1 MSDNEFDHIFS
12 ENLKNARSIIDPE
25 EGDWHNLASKLDH
38 FQSKRR
44 NVLKYLP
51 WLLLPF
57 LFVYSVWNQIALNKL
72 KEVDYAV
79 HSETGESIKRD
90 TLILDKKIYIVDTL
104 YKTIYIYKNN
114 NAAASLA
121 VKEKQGPT
129 NQPDNLTLKE
139 DLAIVK
145 NSINKRLD
153 TISQTFD
160 TAFVNQKPKVEEV
173 LLPEEEKK
181 EARVRKFVGFS
192 SGILVPLGLTEI
204 KNPLAFQISVELPVL
219 AGFSIVPSLIYGQY
233 LFENEDMIN
242 DKIMVSTTNNPQGS
256 FTLNEIKGMER
267 IFIPSISMNYSFLD
281 KNRFRL
287 YSGIG
292 LGVKVNLPTQLE
304 YEFLDVFNNNSYKYK
319 QVSKMFSSQI
329 LISGNLGGVMQI
341 KRNFSVF
348 GEARIGVSKGKE
360 MKFNSLMTA
369 TGGIRIQFQH

>member
-121 VKEKQGPT
+121 LKEKQGPT

-160 TAFVNQKPKVEEV
+160 TVFVNQKPKVEEV

-219 AGFSIVPSLIYGQY
+219 VGFSIVTSLIYGQY

-329 LISGNLGGVMQI
+329 LISGNLGGVIQI

>member
-25 EGDWHNLASKLDH
+25 EDDWHDLASKLDH
-38 FQSKRR
+38 FQSRRR
-44 NVLKYLP
+44 NGLKYLP

-57 LFVYSVWNQIALNKL
+57 LFVYAVWNQIALNKL
-72 KEVDYAV
+72 KQADHAV
-79 HSETGESIKRD
+79 HSQTGEPLKMD
-90 TLILDKKIYIVDTL
+90 TLILDRKIYMVDTL

-114 NAAASLA
+114 NAAESLT
-121 VKEKQGPT
+121 VKEKQRPT
-129 NQPDNLTLKE
+129 NQPDNLTFQE
-139 DLAIVK
+139 DHATVIKSV
-145 NSINKRLD
+145 NKRLD
-153 TISQTFD
+153 TISPAFD
-160 TAFVNQKPKVEEV
+160 TEFVNQKPKAEEV

-192 SGILVPLGLTEI
+192 SGILVPFGLTEI
-204 KNPLAFQISVELPVL
+204 KNPLAFQISAELPVL

-233 LFENEDMIN
+233 LFENEDMLN

-267 IFIPSISMNYSFLD
+267 IIIPSISMNYSFLD
-281 KNRFRL
+281 KNRYRL

-292 LGVKVNLPTQLE
+292 LGVKINLPTQLE
-304 YEFLDVFNNNSYKYK
+304 YEFLDIFNNNSYKYK
-319 QVSKMFSSQI
+319 QVIKMSSSQI
-329 LISGNLGGVMQI
+329 LISGNLGGVLQI

-360 MKFNSLMTA
+360 IKVNSLMT
-369 TGGIRIQFQH
+369 TMGGIRIQF

>member
-25 EGDWHNLASKLDH
+25 EDDWHDLASKLDH
-38 FQSKRR
+38 FQSRRR
-44 NVLKYLP
+44 NGLKYLP

-57 LFVYSVWNQIALNKL
+57 LFVYAVWNQIALNKL
-72 KEVDYAV
+72 KQADHAV
-79 HSETGESIKRD
+79 HSQTGEPLKMD
-90 TLILDKKIYIVDTL
+90 TLILDRKIYMVDTL

-114 NAAASLA
+114 NAAESLT
-121 VKEKQGPT
+121 VKEKQRPT
-129 NQPDNLTLKE
+129 NQPDNLTFQE
-139 DLAIVK
+139 DHATVIKSV
-145 NSINKRLD
+145 NKRLD
-153 TISQTFD
+153 TISPAFD
-160 TAFVNQKPKVEEV
+160 TEFVNQKPKAEEV

-192 SGILVPLGLTEI
+192 SGILVPFGLTEI
-204 KNPLAFQISVELPVL
+204 KNPLAFQISAELPVL

-233 LFENEDMIN
+233 LFENEDMLN

-267 IFIPSISMNYSFLD
+267 IIIPSISMNYSFLD
-281 KNRFRL
+281 KNRYRL

-292 LGVKVNLPTQLE
+292 LGVKINLPTQLE

-319 QVSKMFSSQI
+319 QVIKMSSSQI
-329 LISGNLGGVMQI
+329 LISGNLGGVLQI

-360 MKFNSLMTA
+360 IKVNALMT
-369 TGGIRIQFQH
+369 TMGGIRIQF

>member
-25 EGDWHNLASKLDH
+25 EDDWHDLASKLDH
-38 FQSKRR
+38 FQSRRR
-44 NVLKYLP
+44 NGLKYLP

-57 LFVYSVWNQIALNKL
+57 LFVYAVWNQIALNKL
-72 KEVDYAV
+72 KQADHAV
-79 HSETGESIKRD
+79 HSQTGEPLKRD
-90 TLILDKKIYIVDTL
+90 TLILDRKIYMVDTL

-114 NAAASLA
+114 NAAESLT
-121 VKEKQGPT
+121 VKEKQRPT
-129 NQPDNLTLKE
+129 NQPDNLTFQE
-139 DLAIVK
+139 DHATVIKSV
-145 NSINKRLD
+145 NKRLD
-153 TISQTFD
+153 TISPAFD
-160 TAFVNQKPKVEEV
+160 TEFVNQKPKAEEV

-192 SGILVPLGLTEI
+192 SGILVPFGLTEI
-204 KNPLAFQISVELPVL
+204 KNPLAFQISAELPVL

-233 LFENEDMIN
+233 LFENEDMMN

-267 IFIPSISMNYSFLD
+267 IIIPSISMNYSFLD
-281 KNRFRL
+281 KNRYRL

-292 LGVKVNLPTQLE
+292 LGVKINLPTQLE

-319 QVSKMFSSQI
+319 QVIKMSSSQI
-329 LISGNLGGVMQI
+329 LISGNLGGVLQI

-360 MKFNSLMTA
+360 IKVNALMT
-369 TGGIRIQFQH
+369 TMGGIRIQF

>member
-25 EGDWHNLASKLDH
+25 EDDWHDLASKLDH
-38 FQSKRR
+38 FQSRRR
-44 NVLKYLP
+44 NGLKYLP

-57 LFVYSVWNQIALNKL
+57 LFVYAVWNQIALNKL
-72 KEVDYAV
+72 KQADHAV
-79 HSETGESIKRD
+79 HSQTGEPLKRD
-90 TLILDKKIYIVDTL
+90 TLILDRKIYMVDTL

-114 NAAASLA
+114 NAAESLT
-121 VKEKQGPT
+121 VKEKQRPT
-129 NQPDNLTLKE
+129 NQPDNLTFQE
-139 DLAIVK
+139 DHATVIKSV
-145 NSINKRLD
+145 NKRLD
-153 TISQTFD
+153 TISPAFD
-160 TAFVNQKPKVEEV
+160 SEFVNQKPKAEEV

-192 SGILVPLGLTEI
+192 SGILVPFGLTEI
-204 KNPLAFQISVELPVL
+204 KNPLAFQISAELPVL

-233 LFENEDMIN
+233 LFENEDMMN

-267 IFIPSISMNYSFLD
+267 IIIPSISMNYSFLD
-281 KNRFRL
+281 KNRYRL

-292 LGVKVNLPTQLE
+292 LGVKINLPTQLE

-319 QVSKMFSSQI
+319 QVIKMSSSQI
-329 LISGNLGGVMQI
+329 LISGNLGGVLQI

-348 GEARIGVSKGKE
+348 GEARIGLSKGKE
-360 MKFNSLMTA
+360 IKVNALMTA
-369 TGGIRIQFQH
+369 LGGIRIQF

>member
-204 KNPLAFQISVELPVL
+204 KHPLAFQISVELPVL
-219 AGFSIVPSLIYGQY
+219 AGFSIVTSLIYGQY

-329 LISGNLGGVMQI
+329 LISGNLGGVIQI

-360 MKFNSLMTA
+360 IKFNTLMTT
-369 TGGIRIQFQH
+369 TGGIRIQF

>member
-1 MSDNEFDHIFS
+1 MTDNEFDHIFS

-219 AGFSIVPSLIYGQY
+219 AGFSIVTSLIYGQY

>member
-25 EGDWHNLASKLDH
+25 EGDWHDLTSKLDH

-57 LFVYSVWNQIALNKL
+57 LFVYAVWNQIALNKL

-139 DLAIVK
+139 DLATVK
-145 NSINKRLD
+145 KSINKRLD

-219 AGFSIVPSLIYGQY
+219 AGFSIVTSLIYGQY

-292 LGVKVNLPTQLE
+292 LGVKINLPTQLE

-329 LISGNLGGVMQI
+329 LISGNLGGVIQI

-360 MKFNSLMTA
+360 IKFNTLMTT
-369 TGGIRIQFQH
+369 TGGIRIQF

>member
-12 ENLKNARSIIDPE
+12 ENLKNARTIIDPE
-25 EGDWHNLASKLDH
+25 EGDWHDLTSKLDH

-160 TAFVNQKPKVEEV
+160 TVFVNQKPKVEEV

-204 KNPLAFQISVELPVL
+204 KNPLAFQISAELPFL
-219 AGFSIVPSLIYGQY
+219 AGFKIVPSLIYGQY

>member
-25 EGDWHNLASKLDH
+25 EDDWHDLASKLDH
-38 FQSKRR
+38 FQSRRR
-44 NVLKYLP
+44 NGLKYLP

-57 LFVYSVWNQIALNKL
+57 LFVYAVWNQIALNKL
-72 KEVDYAV
+72 KQADHAV
-79 HSETGESIKRD
+79 HSQTGEPLKMD
-90 TLILDKKIYIVDTL
+90 TLILDRKIYMVDTL

-114 NAAASLA
+114 NAAESLT
-121 VKEKQGPT
+121 VKEKQRPT
-129 NQPDNLTLKE
+129 NQPDNLTFQK
-139 DLAIVK
+139 DHATVIKSV
-145 NSINKRLD
+145 NKRLD
-153 TISQTFD
+153 TISPAFD
-160 TAFVNQKPKVEEV
+160 TEFVNQKPKAEEV

-192 SGILVPLGLTEI
+192 SGILVPFGLTEI
-204 KNPLAFQISVELPVL
+204 KNPLAFQISAELPVL

-233 LFENEDMIN
+233 LFENEDMMN

-267 IFIPSISMNYSFLD
+267 IIIPSISMNYSFLD
-281 KNRFRL
+281 KNRYRL

-292 LGVKVNLPTQLE
+292 LGVKINLPTQLE
-304 YEFLDVFNNNSYKYK
+304 YEFLDIFNNNSYKYK
-319 QVSKMFSSQI
+319 QVIKMSSSQI
-329 LISGNLGGVMQI
+329 LISGNLGGVLQI

-360 MKFNSLMTA
+360 IKVNALMT
-369 TGGIRIQFQH
+369 TMGGIRIQF

>member
-192 SGILVPLGLTEI
+192 SGILVPVGLTEI

-219 AGFSIVPSLIYGQY
+219 AGFSIVTSLIYGQY

-256 FTLNEIKGMER
+256 FNLNEIKVMER

-287 YSGIG
+287 SSGIG

-329 LISGNLGGVMQI
+329 LISGNLGGVIQI

-360 MKFNSLMTA
+360 IKFNTLMTT
-369 TGGIRIQFQH
+369 TGGIRIQF

>member
-57 LFVYSVWNQIALNKL
+57 LFVYAVWNQIALNKL

-219 AGFSIVPSLIYGQY
+219 AGFSIVTSLIYGQY

>member
-25 EGDWHNLASKLDH
+25 EDDWHDLASKLDH
-38 FQSKRR
+38 FQSRRR
-44 NVLKYLP
+44 NGLKYLP

-57 LFVYSVWNQIALNKL
+57 LFVYAVWNQIALNKL
-72 KEVDYAV
+72 KQADHAV
-79 HSETGESIKRD
+79 HSQTGEPLKRD
-90 TLILDKKIYIVDTL
+90 TLILDRKIYMVDTL

-114 NAAASLA
+114 NAAESLT
-121 VKEKQGPT
+121 VKEKQRPT
-129 NQPDNLTLKE
+129 NQPDNLTFQE
-139 DLAIVK
+139 DHATVIKSV
-145 NSINKRLD
+145 NKRLD
-153 TISQTFD
+153 TISPAFD
-160 TAFVNQKPKVEEV
+160 SEFVNQKPKAEEV

-192 SGILVPLGLTEI
+192 SGILVPFGLTEI
-204 KNPLAFQISVELPVL
+204 KNPLAFQISAELPVL

-233 LFENEDMIN
+233 LFENEDMMN

-267 IFIPSISMNYSFLD
+267 IIIPSISMNYSFLD
-281 KNRFRL
+281 KNRYRL

-292 LGVKVNLPTQLE
+292 LGVKINLPTQLE

-319 QVSKMFSSQI
+319 QVIKMSSSQI
-329 LISGNLGGVMQI
+329 FISGNLGGVLQI

-360 MKFNSLMTA
+360 IKVNALMTA
-369 TGGIRIQFQH
+369 MGGIRIQF

>member
-121 VKEKQGPT
+121 LKEKQGPT

-160 TAFVNQKPKVEEV
+160 TVFVNQKPKVEEV

-219 AGFSIVPSLIYGQY
+219 VGFSIVTSLIYGQY

>member
-219 AGFSIVPSLIYGQY
+219 AGFSIVTSLIYGQY

-329 LISGNLGGVMQI
+329 LISGNLGGVIQI

>member
-25 EGDWHNLASKLDH
+25 EDDWHDLASKLDH
-38 FQSKRR
+38 FQSRRR
-44 NVLKYLP
+44 NGLKYLP

-57 LFVYSVWNQIALNKL
+57 LFVYAVWNQIALNKL
-72 KEVDYAV
+72 KQADHAV
-79 HSETGESIKRD
+79 HSQTGEPLKRD
-90 TLILDKKIYIVDTL
+90 TLILDRKIYMLDTL

-114 NAAASLA
+114 NAAESLT
-121 VKEKQGPT
+121 VKEKQRPT
-129 NQPDNLTLKE
+129 NQPDNLTFQE
-139 DLAIVK
+139 DHATVIKSV
-145 NSINKRLD
+145 NKRLD
-153 TISQTFD
+153 TISPAFD
-160 TAFVNQKPKVEEV
+160 TEFVNQKPKAEEV

-192 SGILVPLGLTEI
+192 SGILVPFGLTEI
-204 KNPLAFQISVELPVL
+204 KNPLAFQISAELPVL

-233 LFENEDMIN
+233 LFENEDMMN

-267 IFIPSISMNYSFLD
+267 IIIPSISMNYSFLD
-281 KNRFRL
+281 KNRYRL

-292 LGVKVNLPTQLE
+292 LGVKINLPTQLE

-319 QVSKMFSSQI
+319 QVIKMSSSQI
-329 LISGNLGGVMQI
+329 LISGNLGGVLQI

-360 MKFNSLMTA
+360 IKVNALMT
-369 TGGIRIQFQH
+369 TMGGIRIQF

>member
-25 EGDWHNLASKLDH
+25 EGDWHDLTSKLDH

-57 LFVYSVWNQIALNKL
+57 LFVYAVWNQIALNKL
-72 KEVDYAV
+72 KQVDHAV
-79 HSETGESIKRD
+79 RSQIGETLKRD
-90 TLILDKKIYIVDTL
+90 TLILHRKIYMVDTL
-104 YKTIYIYKNN
+104 YKTIYIHKNN
-114 NAAASLA
+114 NAAASLT
-121 VKEKQGPT
+121 VKENQLPT
-129 NQPDNLTLKE
+129 IQPDNLTFQE
-139 DLAIVK
+139 DQASVIK
-145 NSINKRLD
+145 SINERLG

-160 TAFVNQKPKVEEV
+160 TAFVNQKPKAEEV

-181 EARVRKFVGFS
+181 EARVHKFVGFS

-204 KNPLAFQISVELPVL
+204 KNPLAFQISAELPFL
-219 AGFSIVPSLIYGQY
+219 AGFKIVPSLIYGQY

-242 DKIMVSTTNNPQGS
+242 DKLKESTTNNPQGS

-267 IFIPSISMNYSFLD
+267 IIIPSISMNYSFLD

-292 LGVKVNLPTQLE
+292 LGVKINLPTQLE

-329 LISGNLGGVMQI
+329 LISGNLGGVIQI

-360 MKFNSLMTA
+360 IKFNTLMTT
-369 TGGIRIQFQH
+369 TGGIRIQF

>member
-25 EGDWHNLASKLDH
+25 EGDWHDLASKLDH

-219 AGFSIVPSLIYGQY
+219 AGFSIVTSLIYGQY

>member
-25 EGDWHNLASKLDH
+25 EDDWHDLASKLDH
-38 FQSKRR
+38 FQSRRR
-44 NVLKYLP
+44 NGLKYLP

-57 LFVYSVWNQIALNKL
+57 LFVYAVWNQIALNKL
-72 KEVDYAV
+72 KQADHAV
-79 HSETGESIKRD
+79 HSQTGEPLKRD
-90 TLILDKKIYIVDTL
+90 TLILDRKIYMVDTL

-114 NAAASLA
+114 NAAESLT
-121 VKEKQGPT
+121 VKEKQRPT
-129 NQPDNLTLKE
+129 NQPDNLTFQE
-139 DLAIVK
+139 DHATVIKSV
-145 NSINKRLD
+145 NKRLD
-153 TISQTFD
+153 TISPAFD
-160 TAFVNQKPKVEEV
+160 TEFVNQKPKAEEV

-192 SGILVPLGLTEI
+192 SGILVPFGLTEI
-204 KNPLAFQISVELPVL
+204 KNPLAFQISAELPVL

-233 LFENEDMIN
+233 LFENEDMMN

-267 IFIPSISMNYSFLD
+267 IIIPSISMNYSFLD
-281 KNRFRL
+281 KNRYRL

-292 LGVKVNLPTQLE
+292 LGVKINLPTQLE
-304 YEFLDVFNNNSYKYK
+304 YEFLDIFNNNSYKYK
-319 QVSKMFSSQI
+319 QVIKMSSSQI
-329 LISGNLGGVMQI
+329 LISGNLGGVLQI

-360 MKFNSLMTA
+360 IKVNALMT
-369 TGGIRIQFQH
+369 TMGGIRIQF

>member
-25 EGDWHNLASKLDH
+25 EDDWHDLASKLDH
-38 FQSKRR
+38 FQSRRR
-44 NVLKYLP
+44 NGLKYLP

-57 LFVYSVWNQIALNKL
+57 LFVYAVWNQIALNKL
-72 KEVDYAV
+72 KQADHAV
-79 HSETGESIKRD
+79 HSQTGEPLKMD
-90 TLILDKKIYIVDTL
+90 TLILDRKIYMVDTL

-114 NAAASLA
+114 NAAESLT
-121 VKEKQGPT
+121 VKEKQRPT
-129 NQPDNLTLKE
+129 NQPDNLTFQE
-139 DLAIVK
+139 DHATVIKSV
-145 NSINKRLD
+145 NKRLD
-153 TISQTFD
+153 TISPAFD
-160 TAFVNQKPKVEEV
+160 TEFVNQKPKAEEV

-192 SGILVPLGLTEI
+192 SGILVPFGLTEI
-204 KNPLAFQISVELPVL
+204 KNPLAFQISAELPVL

-233 LFENEDMIN
+233 LFENEDMLN

-267 IFIPSISMNYSFLD
+267 IIIPSISMNYSFLD
-281 KNRFRL
+281 KNRYRL

-292 LGVKVNLPTQLE
+292 LGVKINLPTQLE
-304 YEFLDVFNNNSYKYK
+304 YEFLDIFNNNSYKYK
-319 QVSKMFSSQI
+319 QVIKMSSSQI
-329 LISGNLGGVMQI
+329 LISGNLGGVLQI

-360 MKFNSLMTA
+360 IKVNALMT
-369 TGGIRIQFQH
+369 TMGGIRIQF

>member
-25 EGDWHNLASKLDH
+25 EDDWHDLASKLDH
-38 FQSKRR
+38 FQSRRR
-44 NVLKYLP
+44 NGLKYLP

-57 LFVYSVWNQIALNKL
+57 LFVYAVWNQIALNKL
-72 KEVDYAV
+72 KQADHAV
-79 HSETGESIKRD
+79 HSQTGEPLKMD
-90 TLILDKKIYIVDTL
+90 TLILDRKIYMVDTL

-114 NAAASLA
+114 NAAESLT
-121 VKEKQGPT
+121 VKEKQRPT
-129 NQPDNLTLKE
+129 NQPDNLTFQE
-139 DLAIVK
+139 DHATVIKSV
-145 NSINKRLD
+145 NKRLD
-153 TISQTFD
+153 TISPAFD
-160 TAFVNQKPKVEEV
+160 TEFVNQKPKAEEV

-192 SGILVPLGLTEI
+192 SGILVPFGLTEI
-204 KNPLAFQISVELPVL
+204 KNPLAFQISAELPVL

-233 LFENEDMIN
+233 LFENEDMLN

-267 IFIPSISMNYSFLD
+267 IIIPSISMNYSFLD
-281 KNRFRL
+281 KNRYRL

-292 LGVKVNLPTQLE
+292 LGVKINLPTQLE

-319 QVSKMFSSQI
+319 QVIKMSSSQI
-329 LISGNLGGVMQI
+329 FISGNLGGVLQI

-360 MKFNSLMTA
+360 IKVNALMT
-369 TGGIRIQFQH
+369 TMGGIRIQF

>member
-25 EGDWHNLASKLDH
+25 EDDWHDLASKLDH
-38 FQSKRR
+38 FQSRRR
-44 NVLKYLP
+44 NGLKYLP

-57 LFVYSVWNQIALNKL
+57 LFVYAVWNQIALNKL
-72 KEVDYAV
+72 KQADHAV
-79 HSETGESIKRD
+79 HSQTGEPLKRD
-90 TLILDKKIYIVDTL
+90 TLILDRKIYMVDTL

-114 NAAASLA
+114 NAAESLT
-121 VKEKQGPT
+121 VKEKQRPT
-129 NQPDNLTLKE
+129 NQPDNLTFQE
-139 DLAIVK
+139 DHATVIKSV
-145 NSINKRLD
+145 NKRLD
-153 TISQTFD
+153 TISPAFD
-160 TAFVNQKPKVEEV
+160 TEFVNQKPKAEEV

-192 SGILVPLGLTEI
+192 SGILVPFGLTEI
-204 KNPLAFQISVELPVL
+204 KNPLAFQISAELPVL

-233 LFENEDMIN
+233 LFENEDMMN

-267 IFIPSISMNYSFLD
+267 IIIPSISMNYSFLD
-281 KNRFRL
+281 KNRYRL

-292 LGVKVNLPTQLE
+292 LGVKINLPTQLE

-319 QVSKMFSSQI
+319 QVIKMSSSQI
-329 LISGNLGGVMQI
+329 FISGNLGGVLQI

-348 GEARIGVSKGKE
+348 GEARIGLSKGKE
-360 MKFNSLMTA
+360 IKVNALMTA
-369 TGGIRIQFQH
+369 MGGIRIQF

>member
-12 ENLKNARSIIDPE
+12 ENLKNARSIIEPE
-25 EGDWHNLASKLDH
+25 EDDWHALTSKLDD

-139 DLAIVK
+139 DLAIGK

-204 KNPLAFQISVELPVL
+204 KNPLAFQISAELPFL

>member
-25 EGDWHNLASKLDH
+25 EDDWHDLASKLDH
-38 FQSKRR
+38 FQSRRR
-44 NVLKYLP
+44 NGLKYLP

-57 LFVYSVWNQIALNKL
+57 LFVYAVWNQIALNKL
-72 KEVDYAV
+72 KQADHAV
-79 HSETGESIKRD
+79 HSQTGEPLKRD
-90 TLILDKKIYIVDTL
+90 TLILDRKIYMVDTL

-114 NAAASLA
+114 NAAESLT
-121 VKEKQGPT
+121 VKEKQRPT
-129 NQPDNLTLKE
+129 NQPDNLTFQE
-139 DLAIVK
+139 DHATVIKSV
-145 NSINKRLD
+145 NKRLD
-153 TISQTFD
+153 TISPAFD
-160 TAFVNQKPKVEEV
+160 TEFVNQKPKAEEV

-192 SGILVPLGLTEI
+192 SGILVPFGLTEI
-204 KNPLAFQISVELPVL
+204 KNPLAFQISAELPVL

-233 LFENEDMIN
+233 LFENEDMLN

-267 IFIPSISMNYSFLD
+267 IIIPSISMNYSFLD
-281 KNRFRL
+281 KNRYRL

-292 LGVKVNLPTQLE
+292 LGVKINLPTQLE
-304 YEFLDVFNNNSYKYK
+304 YEFLDIFNNNSYKYK
-319 QVSKMFSSQI
+319 QVIKMSSSQI
-329 LISGNLGGVMQI
+329 FISGNLGGVLQI

-360 MKFNSLMTA
+360 IKVNALMT
-369 TGGIRIQFQH
+369 TMGGIRIQF

>member
-1 MSDNEFDHIFS
+1 MTDNEFDHIFS
-12 ENLKNARSIIDPE
+12 ENLKNARSIIEPE
-25 EGDWHNLASKLDH
+25 EDDWHALTSKLDD

-219 AGFSIVPSLIYGQY
+219 AGFSIVTSLIYGQY

>member
-57 LFVYSVWNQIALNKL
+57 LFVYAVWNQITLNKL

-139 DLAIVK
+139 DLATVK
-145 NSINKRLD
+145 KSINKRLD

-219 AGFSIVPSLIYGQY
+219 AGFSIVTSLIYGQY

>member
-25 EGDWHNLASKLDH
+25 EDDWHDLASKLDH
-38 FQSKRR
+38 FQSRRR
-44 NVLKYLP
+44 NGLKYLP

-57 LFVYSVWNQIALNKL
+57 LFVYAVWNQIALNKL
-72 KEVDYAV
+72 KQADHAV
-79 HSETGESIKRD
+79 HSQTGEPLKRD
-90 TLILDKKIYIVDTL
+90 TLILDRKIYMVDTL

-114 NAAASLA
+114 NAAESLT
-121 VKEKQGPT
+121 VKEKQRPT
-129 NQPDNLTLKE
+129 NQPDNLTFQE
-139 DLAIVK
+139 DHATVIKSV
-145 NSINKRLD
+145 NKRLD
-153 TISQTFD
+153 TISPAFD
-160 TAFVNQKPKVEEV
+160 TEFVNQKPKAEEV

-192 SGILVPLGLTEI
+192 SGILVPFGLTEI
-204 KNPLAFQISVELPVL
+204 KNPLAFQISAELPVL

-233 LFENEDMIN
+233 LFENEDMMN

-267 IFIPSISMNYSFLD
+267 IIIPSISMNYSFLD
-281 KNRFRL
+281 KNRYRL

-292 LGVKVNLPTQLE
+292 LGVKINLPTQLE
-304 YEFLDVFNNNSYKYK
+304 YEFLDIFNNNSYKYK
-319 QVSKMFSSQI
+319 QVIKMSSSQI
-329 LISGNLGGVMQI
+329 LISGNLGGVLQI

-360 MKFNSLMTA
+360 IKVNALMTA
-369 TGGIRIQFQH
+369 MGGIRIQF

>member
-204 KNPLAFQISVELPVL
+204 KNPLAFQISAELPFL
-219 AGFSIVPSLIYGQY
+219 AGFKIVPSLIYGQY

>member
-121 VKEKQGPT
+121 LKEKQGPT

-219 AGFSIVPSLIYGQY
+219 AGFSIVTSLIYGQY

>member
-25 EGDWHNLASKLDH
+25 EDDWHDLASKLDH
-38 FQSKRR
+38 FQSRRR
-44 NVLKYLP
+44 NGLKYLP

-57 LFVYSVWNQIALNKL
+57 LFVYAVWNQIALNKL
-72 KEVDYAV
+72 KQADHAV
-79 HSETGESIKRD
+79 HSQTGEPLKRD
-90 TLILDKKIYIVDTL
+90 TLILDRKIYMVDTL

-114 NAAASLA
+114 NAAESLT
-121 VKEKQGPT
+121 VKEKQRPT
-129 NQPDNLTLKE
+129 NQPDNLTFQE
-139 DLAIVK
+139 DHATVIKSV
-145 NSINKRLD
+145 NKRLD
-153 TISQTFD
+153 TISPAFD
-160 TAFVNQKPKVEEV
+160 TEFVNQKPKAEEV

-192 SGILVPLGLTEI
+192 SGILVPFGLTEI
-204 KNPLAFQISVELPVL
+204 KNPLAFQISAELPVL

-233 LFENEDMIN
+233 LFENEDMLN

-267 IFIPSISMNYSFLD
+267 IIIPSISMNYSFLD
-281 KNRFRL
+281 KNRYRL

-292 LGVKVNLPTQLE
+292 LGVKINLPTQLE
-304 YEFLDVFNNNSYKYK
+304 YEFLDIFNNNSYKYK
-319 QVSKMFSSQI
+319 QVIKMSSSQI
-329 LISGNLGGVMQI
+329 LISGNLGGVLQI

-360 MKFNSLMTA
+360 IKVNALMT
-369 TGGIRIQFQH
+369 TMGGIRIQF

>member
-25 EGDWHNLASKLDH
+25 EGDWHDLTSKLDQY
-38 FQSKRR
+38 QSKRI

-57 LFVYSVWNQIALNKL
+57 LFVYAVWNQIALNKL
-72 KEVDYAV
+72 KQVDHV
-79 HSETGESIKRD
+79 VRSQMGESLKRD
-90 TLILDKKIYIVDTL
+90 TLILDRKIYMVDTL
-104 YKTIYIYKNN
+104 YKTIYIYKIN

-121 VKEKQGPT
+121 VKEKQGST
-129 NQPDNLTLKE
+129 NQPENLTLKE
-139 DLAIVK
+139 DLATVK
-145 NSINKRLD
+145 KSINKRLD

-160 TAFVNQKPKVEEV
+160 TAFVNQKPKAEEV
-173 LLPEEEKK
+173 LPPEEEKK

-192 SGILVPLGLTEI
+192 SGILVPLDLNEI
-204 KNPLAFQISVELPVL
+204 KHPLAFQISAELPIL

-267 IFIPSISMNYSFLD
+267 IIIPSISMNYSFLD

-292 LGVKVNLPTQLE
+292 LGVKINLPTQLE

-329 LISGNLGGVMQI
+329 LISGNLGGVIQI

-360 MKFNSLMTA
+360 IRFNTLMTT
-369 TGGIRIQFQH
+369 TGGIRIQF

>member
-25 EGDWHNLASKLDH
+25 EDDWHDLASKLDH
-38 FQSKRR
+38 FQSRRR
-44 NVLKYLP
+44 NGLKYLP

-57 LFVYSVWNQIALNKL
+57 LFVYAVWNQIALNKL
-72 KEVDYAV
+72 KQADHAV
-79 HSETGESIKRD
+79 HSQTGEPLKRD
-90 TLILDKKIYIVDTL
+90 TLILDRKIYMVDTL

-114 NAAASLA
+114 NAAESLT
-121 VKEKQGPT
+121 VKEKQRPT
-129 NQPDNLTLKE
+129 NQPDNLTFQE
-139 DLAIVK
+139 DHATVIKSV
-145 NSINKRLD
+145 NKRLD
-153 TISQTFD
+153 TISPAFD
-160 TAFVNQKPKVEEV
+160 TEFVNQKPKAEEV

-192 SGILVPLGLTEI
+192 SGILVPFGLTEI
-204 KNPLAFQISVELPVL
+204 KNPLAFQISAELPVL

-233 LFENEDMIN
+233 LFENEDMMN
-242 DKIMVSTTNNPQGS
+242 DKIMESTTNNPQGS

-267 IFIPSISMNYSFLD
+267 IIIPSISMNYSFLD
-281 KNRFRL
+281 KNRYRL

-292 LGVKVNLPTQLE
+292 LGVKINLPTQLE

-319 QVSKMFSSQI
+319 QVIKMSSSQI
-329 LISGNLGGVMQI
+329 FISGNLGGVLQI

-360 MKFNSLMTA
+360 IKVNALMT
-369 TGGIRIQFQH
+369 TMGGIRIQF